1 MPILAHDHVW
11 VLSREFRGSQYRFS
25 GVEVGTVYEAWHQVA
40 ADAGL
45 ADYHRHHCGY
55 LVGLGFPPTW
65 TGGSSV
71 TGLRRG
77 GTLVLEAGMVF
88 HLQSW
93 FTETGRGDYF
103 VSNTALLTE
112 RGCEILTNRTPE
124 ALQVR

>member
-1 MPILAHDHVW
+1 MAAIVEAVRP
-11 VLSREFRGSQYRFS
+11 
-25 GVEVGTVYEAWHQVA
+25 GVEVGAVYEAWHRVA

-65 TGGSSV
+65 TGGSAV

-112 RGCEILTNRTPE
+112 RGCEILTHRTPE
-124 ALQVR
+124 GLQVR